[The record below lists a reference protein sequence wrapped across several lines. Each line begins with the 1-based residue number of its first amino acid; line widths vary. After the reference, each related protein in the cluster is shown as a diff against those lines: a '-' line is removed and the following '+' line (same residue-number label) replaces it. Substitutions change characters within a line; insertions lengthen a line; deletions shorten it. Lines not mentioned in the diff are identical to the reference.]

1 MWTCAKCWTAQW
13 STNRWC
19 SKCWTYKP
27 NGGGKGRGG
36 SWACAQSPLSSQ
48 PSPSP
53 LSDGTT
59 ATDTPDTRSNSV
71 VHMGSHDKKLEKETR
86 AAIGRLTNS
95 LRCLPQDSECTPG
108 IAAIKTMLT
117 EQLAREKENLRSL
130 KPLDL
135 RLRKTREFVADRTVK
150 LQKVQE
156 QIAKL
161 QKDENNLM
169 KAIATNSESIR
180 DMERLLE
187 EDMAGQQD
195 DEDAQL
201 AELLHL
207 ALSSNNMRAKQLAL
221 AMKAKQGTAKT
232 ARALFQESEDEM
244 EEDVAADPYQAVETA
259 GWEGGQDTWDQM
271 FSHIDQQQAAPSGGA
286 GKASAVVQPNAKT
299 AGAVKLSVEKIH
311 KDQKSMRERMLAQAA
326 KTAKKLAGKTSET
339 EDQSAGFPQI
349 ADNPEDY

>member
-1 MWTCAKCWTAQW
+1 ME
-13 STNRWC
+13 
-19 SKCWTYKP
+19 
-27 NGGGKGRGG
+27 
-36 SWACAQSPLSSQ
+36 
-48 PSPSP
+48 
-53 LSDGTT
+53 
-59 ATDTPDTRSNSV
+59 TPDTRNSSV
-71 VHMGSHDKKLEKETR
+71 VQTGSHDKKLEKETR

-135 RLRKTREFVADRTVK
+135 RLKKTREFVADRTGK
-150 LQKVQE
+150 LLKVQE
-156 QIAKL
+156 QILKL
-161 QKDENNLM
+161 QKDEDHLL

-187 EDMAGQQD
+187 EDLAGQHE

-244 EEDVAADPYQAVETA
+244 EADAGTDPYQAVEA
-259 GWEGGQDTWDQM
+259 VGWEGGQETWDQM
-271 FSHIDQQQAAPSGGA
+271 FSHIDQQHVAPIVGA
-286 GKASAVVQPNAKT
+286 SKASSSSQPNAKP

-311 KDQKSMRERMLAQAA
+311 KDQRSMRERMLVQAA
-326 KTAKKLAGKTSET
+326 RTAKKLAGKTSDSE
-339 EDQSAGFPQI
+339 EQAVGFRQI
-349 ADNPEDY
+349 AENPEDY